1 MTRRARTVRTNLV
14 HRPTLVERRDPTAAT
29 QQLQFISPGM
39 PQVPNFNPRRAV
51 NQAYLAS
58 FVVARCV
65 QIRARDL
72 AALPFLTG
80 PRLPVSPTDLP
91 AVTPGSPLAR
101 LAAAPAPELTWE
113 KLIAWLATQWIVTG
127 KMGAEIEWAGTPA
140 KGAPVALW
148 PLVSAELR
156 PIESKG
162 GNRWFDRFEYGRPD
176 APKRLSP
183 DEILYDWNPAPD
195 NFRQP
200 YSVLQS
206 AALDVSVAVMV
217 GRYNY
222 AFLRN
227 DARPAAVVVTEKFA
241 TGDDFD
247 AFADQFEG
255 RHQGVDNAGRVAFLE
270 AEGGDGDVAKSVHI
284 ETLGISQKD
293 ARMLEMHRASLEH
306 VAMALGVPWSRLSAA
321 DRTFSNADAEDQ
333 WYWES
338 TLLPDVRALQ
348 AAINAQ
354 VAPKLGPDVGWF
366 DLSSVR
372 ALQPRPPVDAGGAAV
387 LVGAGIA
394 GVEEVRPWFGLAG
407 PGPDL
412 PELPAGGQD
421 GPDAPAL
428 PAPGDPGGAD
438 GGDRGIPSGDGR
450 VSGDVHGRPGDV
462 HGRPGHDHGGR
473 DAGAGVGG
481 PDRRALTVEDQ
492 AARRATI
499 WRTVDATIRSLEATW
514 VKQWRRLF
522 NDQADAVTKAITRSR
537 AKQVRAA
544 STARE
549 IRADLGV
556 FDSAY
561 WRARTEALAEAM
573 YEAAVTH
580 GVARINSDFGVS
592 FDLEAPFVRG
602 FIAARA
608 NQLAGQVT
616 SSTYAAI
623 QSALADG
630 VANGAS
636 IDDLATAVQDVFDV
650 ASRSRAKTIART
662 EVISASNGSAS
673 LAAAQLPPD
682 VVAGAEWI
690 STADDRTRDDHVDA
704 DGQVVP
710 VGTPFTVGGEQLAYP
725 GDPSGSADN
734 VINCRCTVAHLTP
747 ADYEAT
753 GRSRQVSLNLAT
765 YAVRALR
772 PGDFDSAEFR
782 RSLLAV
788 A

>member
-14 HRPTLVERRDPTAAT
+14 HRPTIVERRDPTAAT

-39 PQVPNFNPRRAV
+39 PQVPNFNPHRAV
-51 NQAYLAS
+51 NQAYLTS

-156 PIESKG
+156 PIESKAG
-162 GNRWFDRFEYGRPD
+162 SRWFDRFEYGRPD
-176 APKRLSP
+176 SPKRLTP
-183 DEILYDWNPAPD
+183 DQILYDWNPAPD

-241 TGDDFD
+241 TQDDFD
-247 AFADQFEG
+247 EFADQFEA

-306 VAMALGVPWSRLSAA
+306 VAMSLGVPWSRLSAA

-354 VAPKLGPDVGWF
+354 VAPKLGADVGWF

-412 PELPAGGQD
+412 PELPAGGVPDGQD
-421 GPDAPAL
+421 PSNGDGDGQQAGGAAGAEGDRAAPPAPAPL
-428 PAPGDPGGAD
+428 PVGSAPAV
-438 GGDRGIPSGDGR
+438 DRR
-450 VSGDVHGRPGDV
+450 GDVGSEHRG
-462 HGRPGHDHGGR
+462 
-473 DAGAGVGG
+473 
-481 PDRRALTVEDQ
+481 LTVEEQ

-544 STARE
+544 TTARE

-580 GVARINSDFGVS
+580 GVARVNTDFGVS
-592 FDLEAPFVRG
+592 FDLEAPFIRDFVT
-602 FIAARA
+602 ARA

-636 IDDLATAVQDVFDV
+636 IDDLATAVQDVFTN
-650 ASRSRAKTIART
+650 ASRNRALTIART
-662 EVISASNGSAS
+662 EVISASNGSAT
-673 LAAAQLPPD
+673 LAASQLPSD
-682 VVAGAEWI
+682 VCAGMEWI
-690 STADDRTRDDHVDA
+690 STRDDRTRDDHAEV

-710 VGTPFTVGGEQLAYP
+710 VGQSFDVGGEMLAYP
-725 GDPSGSADN
+725 GDPAGDGGN
-734 VINCRCTVAHLTP
+734 VINCRCTTALLTP
-747 ADYEAT
+747 KDFEASG
-753 GRSRQVSLNLAT
+753 GRSRPTVVPLAAAT
-765 YAVRALR
+765 LALR
-772 PGDFDSAEFR
+772 TLRAGDAFDAVEFR

>member
-1 MTRRARTVRTNLV
+1 MTRRARTVRSTLV
-14 HRPTLVERRDPTAAT
+14 HRATVVERRDPVAAT

-51 NQAYLAS
+51 NQGYLAS

-91 AVTPGSPLAR
+91 ATTPASPLAR
-101 LAAAPAPELTWE
+101 LAAVPAPELTWE
-113 KLIAWLATQWIVTG
+113 KLVAWLATQWIVTG
-127 KMGAEIEWAGTPA
+127 KMGAEIEWAGTPG

-156 PIESKG
+156 PIESKAG
-162 GNRWFDRFEYGRPD
+162 ARWFDRFEYGRPD
-176 APKRLSP
+176 NPKRLTP
-183 DEILYDWNPAPD
+183 DQILYDWNPAPD

-206 AALDVSVAVMV
+206 AAIDVSVAVMV
-217 GRYNY
+217 GRYNFS
-222 AFLRN
+222 FLRN
-227 DARPAAVVVTEKFA
+227 DARPAAVVVTDKFA
-241 TGDDFD
+241 TTADYDEFR
-247 AFADQFEG
+247 DQFEA

-270 AEGGDGDVAKSVHI
+270 SEGGDGDVSKAVHI

-354 VAPKLGPDVGWF
+354 VAPKVGSDVGWF

-372 ALQPRPPVDAGGAAV
+372 ALQPRPPVDASGAAV

-407 PGPDL
+407 PGPEM
-412 PELPAGGQD
+412 PELEEPKADPPA
-421 GPDAPAL
+421 PEPEPPAL
-428 PAPGDPGGAD
+428 PAPTKATAPE
-438 GGDRGIPSGDGR
+438 PEQ
-450 VSGDVHGRPGDV
+450 
-462 HGRPGHDHGGR
+462 
-473 DAGAGVGG
+473 
-481 PDRRALTVEDQ
+481 RALTAEEQ
-492 AARRATI
+492 TARRATI

-522 NDQADAVTKAITRSR
+522 ADQADAVTKAITRSR
-537 AKQVRAA
+537 VKQVRAA
-544 STARE
+544 SVARE

-573 YEAAVTH
+573 YEASVTH
-580 GVARINSDFGVS
+580 GVARINADFGVS
-592 FDLEAPFVRG
+592 FDLEAPFVRD
-602 FIAARA
+602 FIAGRA
-608 NQLAGQVT
+608 NQLAGEVT
-616 SSTYAAI
+616 DTTYQAI
-623 QSALADG
+623 QQALADG
-630 VANGAS
+630 VGQGLS
-636 IDDLATAVQDVFDV
+636 IDDLAAEVQDVFDG

-710 VGTPFTVGGEQLAYP
+710 MGTPFTVGGEQLAYP

-765 YAVRALR
+765 CAVRALR

>member
-1 MTRRARTVRTNLV
+1 MTRRARTVRSNLV
-14 HRPTLVERRDPTAAT
+14 HRPTIVERRDPTAAT

-39 PQVPNFNPRRAV
+39 PQVPNFNPHRAV

-176 APKRLSP
+176 SPKRLTP
-183 DEILYDWNPAPD
+183 DQILYDWNPAPD

-241 TGDDFD
+241 TQDDFD
-247 AFADQFEG
+247 EFAGQFEG

-306 VAMALGVPWSRLSAA
+306 VAMSLGVPWSRLSAA

-354 VAPKLGPDVGWF
+354 VAPKLGADVGWF

-412 PELPAGGQD
+412 PELPAGGVPDGQD
-421 GPDAPAL
+421 PSNGDGDGQQAGGAAGAEGDRAAPPAPAPL
-428 PAPGDPGGAD
+428 PVGSAPAV
-438 GGDRGIPSGDGR
+438 DRR
-450 VSGDVHGRPGDV
+450 GDVGSEHRG
-462 HGRPGHDHGGR
+462 
-473 DAGAGVGG
+473 
-481 PDRRALTVEDQ
+481 LTVEEQ

-544 STARE
+544 TTARE

-561 WRARTEALAEAM
+561 WRARTEALAESM

-580 GVARINSDFGVS
+580 GVARVNTDFGVS
-592 FDLEAPFVRG
+592 FDLEAPFIRDFVT
-602 FIAARA
+602 ARA

-630 VANGAS
+630 VGQGLS
-636 IDDLATAVQDVFDV
+636 IDDLAANVQQVFDV
-650 ASRSRAKTIART
+650 ASSSRARTIART